1 MALWTVVRKVVGS
14 VGMVDRG
21 SGVMAGPEGGSEPQP
36 VLTRAG
42 AAVVTLMSFPFG
54 PGLVLVLFPWMITRW
69 HSGSAYPT
77 SVVAL
82 GYALI
87 VVGAVVNVLSFV
99 RFPAEGG
106 GTPFP
111 TNPPSSRRVIVG
123 GPYRYVRNPIYVA
136 FVPVLVGL
144 ALVLARPVLLIY
156 GAVLMAALVA
166 FVHWYEEPT
175 MVKRFGAQ
183 YEEYRKRVPGWV
195 PRIRPARPTSG

>member
-1 MALWTVVRKVVGS
+1 MAE
-14 VGMVDRG
+14 
-21 SGVMAGPEGGSEPQP
+21 PEKGDGPQP
-36 VLTRAG
+36 MLTRAG

-54 PGLVLVLFPWMITRW
+54 PGLVLVLFPWAITHW
-69 HSGSAYPT
+69 HSGAPYPT
-77 SVVAL
+77 AAL
-82 GYALI
+82 AVGYALI
-87 VVGAVVNVLSFV
+87 VVGAVVIGISFV

-136 FVPVLVGL
+136 FVPVLVGMT
-144 ALVLARPVLLIY
+144 LVLARPVLLVY

-175 MVKRFGAQ
+175 MVKRFDAQ
-183 YEEYRKRVPGWV
+183 YAEYRKRVPGWV
-195 PRIRPARPTSG
+195 PRIRPARLGADRL